1 MKKNFVILLTMTLLI
16 AGILSGCGHEHTW
29 REATCTEPR
38 TCTECGDTEGNPL
51 GHTWIEAT
59 CVSPKTCSVCGET
72 EGSTIEHS
80 WIDATCT
87 SPKTCSVCGETEGST
102 IEHSWIDATCT
113 SPKTCSVCGETEG
126 DVTEHVL
133 NSDGKCT
140 VCGSQIGSALSKL
153 NYKNYLNIKSSFRVG
168 FSMADAVFTIQPVVD
183 GTFGKA
189 IVTIQYLDINQKE
202 THINIILDSSGYG
215 SGSVPG
221 RSYSSTPNFSVSDVS
236 GYVIE

>member
-1 MKKNFVILLTMTLLI
+1 MTLLI

-72 EGSTIEHS
+72 EG
-80 WIDATCT
+80 
-87 SPKTCSVCGETEGST
+87 G
-102 IEHSWIDATCT
+102 
-113 SPKTCSVCGETEG
+113 
-126 DVTEHVL
+126 VTEHVL

-153 NYKNYLNIKSSFRVG
+153 NYKN
-168 FSMADAVFTIQPVVD
+168 
-183 GTFGKA
+183 
-189 IVTIQYLDINQKE
+189 
-202 THINIILDSSGYG
+202 
-215 SGSVPG
+215 
-221 RSYSSTPNFSVSDVS
+221 
-236 GYVIE
+236 